1 MGKNI
6 IIFVAYLSSSVHI
19 HNNLKDILILC
30 EEATQR
36 INCTPLTAKAKYL
49 IDFT

>member
-1 MGKNI
+1 MGKYI
-6 IIFVAYLSSSVHI
+6 IIFVAYMSSSVHT

-30 EEATQR
+30 EEAIQR
-36 INCTPLTAKAKYL
+36 INDTPLTAKAKYL